1 MSKYTPLM
9 LACARS
15 DENLECV
22 KSLLQFGANFECLDE
37 FGNNVLH
44 IAAMNGN
51 NKIIDYLSKNL
62 KIGIFARNKNGESA
76 LSICETLNNDEGSKI
91 LQKYME
97 EYDTSKSKAQL
108 LLEQLEREEKAG
120 EESKDKKKAKKWR
133 NKVNKISKAEGISVE
148 EVEKRLA
155 AEAEE
160 TKNAAENQKKLEAQ
174 KEKQAELDEI
184 KRREENRKLREQI
197 KRQEEQEAALE
208 RGRLQKEEQM
218 AQQEARRAKEA
229 QKEKYRAEAR
239 QKREKEQAKKEQSKP
254 EAAQGAPAQ
263 KKERVKSSVRPAEN
277 NVDSRTPR
285 YQQNAAQ

>member
-1 MSKYTPLM
+1 M

-97 EYDTSKSKAQL
+97 EYDTSKSKVIQEGD
-108 LLEQLEREEKAG
+108 EQVHTSDARLRKIRW
-120 EESKDKKKAKKWR
+120 ESWMR
-133 NKVNKISKAEGISVE
+133 
-148 EVEKRLA
+148 
-155 AEAEE
+155 
-160 TKNAAENQKKLEAQ
+160 
-174 KEKQAELDEI
+174 
-184 KRREENRKLREQI
+184 
-197 KRQEEQEAALE
+197 
-208 RGRLQKEEQM
+208 
-218 AQQEARRAKEA
+218 
-229 QKEKYRAEAR
+229 
-239 QKREKEQAKKEQSKP
+239 
-254 EAAQGAPAQ
+254 
-263 KKERVKSSVRPAEN
+263 
-277 NVDSRTPR
+277 
-285 YQQNAAQ
+285 